1 MNRSIHSRRSM
12 KRRRKSTFL
21 RVMKELLRNP
31 LSALCLAV
39 VLCLVL
45 VMIFADAI
53 VPYELGIKLNGATKL
68 LKPCAEHIF
77 GCDHLGR
84 DLFSRMVHGTRTSL
98 SMGLSVTAVVIAAGT
113 LLGAICAYYGGV
125 VDLVVMRICDLFLC
139 IPGILMALALVAA
152 LGPGRNNL
160 LIAIGI
166 SSIPGVT
173 RQFRA
178 LMLNVISNDYIVA
191 ARAAGAKDFYIIRK
205 HVLPNVMPYIV
216 LTATSS
222 IAGMIMQISG
232 LSYIG
237 MGIQHPEPEWGAML
251 SEARSYLAD
260 DPHLVLIPAAAI
272 LVTSLVFNLL
282 GDALRDALDPRLKSK

>member
-1 MNRSIHSRRSM
+1 MNESVTSRRPM
-12 KRRRKSTFL
+12 KRRRRSTFL
-21 RVMKELLRNP
+21 RVMNELLRNP
-31 LSALCLAV
+31 LSALCLLV
-39 VLCLVL
+39 VLGLIL

-84 DLFSRMVHGTRTSL
+84 DLFSRMVHGTRTSM

-113 LLGAICAYYGGV
+113 LLGAVCAYYGGV
-125 VDLVVMRICDLFLC
+125 VDQVVMRICDLFLC

-272 LVTSLVFNLL
+272 LITSLVFNLL

>member
-1 MNRSIHSRRSM
+1 MDKNIYSRRPV

-39 VLCLVL
+39 VLGLIL
-45 VMIFADAI
+45 VMIFADQI

-77 GCDHLGR
+77 GCDNLGR
-84 DLFSRMVHGTRTSL
+84 DMFSRMVHGTRTSL

-113 LLGAICAYYGGV
+113 LLGAVCAYYGGV
-125 VDLVVMRICDLFLC
+125 LDMVVMRICDLFLC

-152 LGPGRNNL
+152 LGPGRRNV

-166 SSIPGVT
+166 SSLPGVI

-178 LMLNVISNDYIVA
+178 LMLNVISNDYILA

-205 HVLPNVMPYIV
+205 HVLPNVMAYIV

-251 SEARSYLAD
+251 SEARSFLAD
-260 DPHLVLIPAAAI
+260 ASHLLLIPAGAI
-272 LVTSLVFNLL
+272 LITSLVFNLL
-282 GDALRDALDPRLKSK
+282 GDALRDALDPRLKAE

>member
-1 MNRSIHSRRSM
+1 MNQRLNARPPL
-12 KRRRKSTFL
+12 KRRRHSTFL
-21 RVMKELLRNP
+21 HVIRDLMRDP
-31 LSALCLAV
+31 LSAVCLLFVALLILV
-39 VLCLVL
+39 V
-45 VMIFADAI
+45 IFADQI
-53 VPYELGIKLNGATKL
+53 VPYELGIKMNGSARL

-77 GCDHLGR
+77 GCDNLGR
-84 DLFSRMVHGTRTSL
+84 DLFSRMIHGTRNSL
-98 SMGLSVTAVVIAAGT
+98 SMGVGVTVVVMVAGT
-113 LLGAICAYYGGV
+113 LLGAVCAYYGGV
-125 VDLVVMRICDLFLC
+125 LDMVIMRLCDLFLC

-152 LGPGRNNL
+152 LGPGRKNL

-178 LMLNVISNDYIVA
+178 LMLNVISNDYITA
-191 ARAAGAKDFYIIRK
+191 ARAAGARDPHIIFR
-205 HVLPNVMPYIV
+205 HVLPNVLPYIV

-251 SEARSYLAD
+251 SDARGFLAD
-260 DPHLVLIPAAAI
+260 APHLMIIPAATI
-272 LVTSLVFNLL
+272 LLVSLAFNLL
-282 GDALRDALDPRLKSK
+282 GDALRDALDPRLKRD

>member
-1 MNRSIHSRRSM
+1 MNRSIHSRRPM

-21 RVMKELLRNP
+21 RVMKELLRSP

-251 SEARSYLAD
+251 SDARSHLAD
-260 DPHLVLIPAAAI
+260 DPHLLLIPAAAI
-272 LVTSLVFNLL
+272 LITSLAFNLL

>member
-1 MNRSIHSRRSM
+1 MNESVTSRRTM
-12 KRRRKSTFL
+12 KRRRRSTFL
-21 RVMKELLRNP
+21 RVMNELLRNP
-31 LSALCLAV
+31 LSALCLLV
-39 VLCLVL
+39 VLGLIL

-84 DLFSRMVHGTRTSL
+84 DLFSRMVHGTRTSM

-113 LLGAICAYYGGV
+113 LMGAVCAYYGGV
-125 VDLVVMRICDLFLC
+125 VDQVVMRICDLFLC

-191 ARAAGAKDFYIIRK
+191 ARAAGARDFYIIRK

-272 LVTSLVFNLL
+272 LITSLVFNLL

>member
-1 MNRSIHSRRSM
+1 MNQRLNARPPL
-12 KRRRKSTFL
+12 KRRRHSTFL
-21 RVMKELLRNP
+21 HVIRDLMRDP
-31 LSALCLAV
+31 LSAVCLLFVALLILV
-39 VLCLVL
+39 V
-45 VMIFADAI
+45 IFADRI
-53 VPYELGIKLNGATKL
+53 VPYELGIKMNGSARL

-77 GCDHLGR
+77 GCDNLGR
-84 DLFSRMVHGTRTSL
+84 DLFSRMIHGTRNSL
-98 SMGLSVTAVVIAAGT
+98 SMGVGVTVVVMVAGT
-113 LLGAICAYYGGV
+113 LLGAVCAYYGGV
-125 VDLVVMRICDLFLC
+125 LDMVIMRLCDLFLC

-152 LGPGRNNL
+152 LGPGRKNL

-178 LMLNVISNDYIVA
+178 LMLNVISNDYITA
-191 ARAAGAKDFYIIRK
+191 ARAAGARDPHIIFR
-205 HVLPNVMPYIV
+205 HVLPNVLPYIV

-251 SEARSYLAD
+251 SDARGFLAD
-260 DPHLVLIPAAAI
+260 APHLMIIPAATI
-272 LVTSLVFNLL
+272 LLVSLAFNLL
-282 GDALRDALDPRLKSK
+282 GDALRDALDPRLKRD

>member
-1 MNRSIHSRRSM
+1 MDRTLNSRRPV

-39 VLCLVL
+39 VLGLIL
-45 VMIFADAI
+45 VMIFADQI

-77 GCDHLGR
+77 GCDNLGR
-84 DLFSRMVHGTRTSL
+84 DMFSRIVHGTRTSL
-98 SMGLSVTAVVIAAGT
+98 SMGLSVTSVVIAAGT
-113 LLGAICAYYGGV
+113 LLGAVCAYYGGV
-125 VDLVVMRICDLFLC
+125 LDMVVMRICDLLLC

-152 LGPGRNNL
+152 LGPGRRNV

-166 SSIPGVT
+166 SSLPGVI

-178 LMLNVISNDYIVA
+178 LMLNVISNDYILA

-205 HVLPNVMPYIV
+205 HVLPNVMAYIV

-251 SEARSYLAD
+251 SEARSFLAD
-260 DPHLVLIPAAAI
+260 APHLLLIPAGAI
-272 LVTSLVFNLL
+272 LITSLVFNLL
-282 GDALRDALDPRLKSK
+282 GDALRDALDPRLKAE

>member
-1 MNRSIHSRRSM
+1 MDRTLNSRRPV

-39 VLCLVL
+39 VLGLIL
-45 VMIFADAI
+45 VMIFADQI

-77 GCDHLGR
+77 GCDNLGR
-84 DLFSRMVHGTRTSL
+84 DMFSRIVHGTRTSL
-98 SMGLSVTAVVIAAGT
+98 SMGLSVTSVVIAAGT
-113 LLGAICAYYGGV
+113 LLGAVCAYYGGV
-125 VDLVVMRICDLFLC
+125 LDMVVMRICDLLLC

-152 LGPGRNNL
+152 LGPGRRNV

-166 SSIPGVT
+166 SSLPGVI

-178 LMLNVISNDYIVA
+178 LMLNVISNDYILA

-205 HVLPNVMPYIV
+205 HVLPNVMAYIV

-251 SEARSYLAD
+251 SEARSFLAD
-260 DPHLVLIPAAAI
+260 APHLLLIPAGAI
-272 LVTSLVFNLL
+272 LITSQVFNLL
-282 GDALRDALDPRLKSK
+282 GDALRDALDPRLKAE

>member
-1 MNRSIHSRRSM
+1 MNERLTPRRPV

-31 LSALCLAV
+31 LSAICLLIV
-39 VLCLVL
+39 FMLIL
-45 VMIFADAI
+45 VMIFADQI
-53 VPYELGIKLNGATKL
+53 VPYELGIKLSGPTKL

-77 GCDHLGR
+77 GCDNLGR
-84 DLFSRMVHGTRTSL
+84 DMFSRMVHGTRASM
-98 SMGLSVTAVVIAAGT
+98 SMGLGVTVVVMVAGT
-113 LLGAICAYYGGV
+113 LLGALCAYYGGV
-125 VDLVVMRICDLFLC
+125 LDMVVMRICDLFLC

-152 LGPGRNNL
+152 LGPGRKNL

-178 LMLNVISNDYIVA
+178 LMLNVISNDYITA
-191 ARAAGAKDFYIIRK
+191 ARAGGARDFYIIRK
-205 HVLPNVMPYIV
+205 HVLPNVMAYIV

-251 SEARSYLAD
+251 SEARTFLAD
-260 DPHLVLIPAAAI
+260 APHMMLIPAATI
-272 LVTSLVFNLL
+272 LIVSLAFNLL
-282 GDALRDALDPRLKSK
+282 GDALRDALDPRLKAE

>member
-1 MNRSIHSRRSM
+1 MNERLQSRRPV

-21 RVMKELLRNP
+21 RVMGELLRNP
-31 LSALCLAV
+31 LSAACLMV
-39 VLCLVL
+39 VLVCILI
-45 VMIFADAI
+45 MIFADQI
-53 VPYELGIKLNGATKL
+53 VPYELGIKLNGSARL

-77 GCDHLGR
+77 GCDNLGR
-84 DLFSRMVHGTRTSL
+84 DMFSRMIHGTRTSM
-98 SMGLSVTAVVIAAGT
+98 SMGITVTAVVMIAGT
-113 LLGAICAYYGGV
+113 FLGAVCAYYGGV
-125 VDLVVMRICDLFLC
+125 LDMVVMRICDLFLC

-178 LMLNVISNDYIVA
+178 LMLNVISNDYITA

-205 HVLPNVMPYIV
+205 HVLPNVMAYIV

-251 SEARSYLAD
+251 SEARTYMAD
-260 DPHLVLIPAAAI
+260 APHLIIVPGLTILI
-272 LVTSLVFNLL
+272 VSLALNLL
-282 GDALRDALDPRLKSK
+282 GDALRDALDPRLKAK

>member
-1 MNRSIHSRRSM
+1 MNRTLNSRRPV

-31 LSALCLAV
+31 LSAVCLAV
-39 VLCLVL
+39 VLGLIL

-53 VPYELGIKLNGATKL
+53 VPYDLGIKLNGATKL

-113 LLGAICAYYGGV
+113 LLGAICAYYGGLL
-125 VDLVVMRICDLFLC
+125 DMVVMRICDLFLC

-152 LGPGRNNL
+152 LGPGRNNV

-166 SSIPGVT
+166 SSIPGVI

-178 LMLNVISNDYIVA
+178 LMLNVISNDYILA

-205 HVLPNVMPYIV
+205 HVLPNVMAYIV
-216 LTATSS
+216 LTATGSV
-222 IAGMIMQISG
+222 AGMIMQISG

-251 SEARSYLAD
+251 SEARSHLAD
-260 DPHLVLIPAAAI
+260 APHLLLIPAAAI
-272 LVTSLVFNLL
+272 LITSLVFNLL
-282 GDALRDALDPRLKSK
+282 GDALRDALDPRLKAE

>member
-1 MNRSIHSRRSM
+1 MDRTINSRRPV

-39 VLCLVL
+39 VLGLIL
-45 VMIFADAI
+45 VMIFADSI
-53 VPYELGIKLNGATKL
+53 VPYELGIKLNGSTKL

-77 GCDHLGR
+77 GCDNLGR
-84 DLFSRMVHGTRTSL
+84 DMFSRMVHGTRTSL

-113 LLGAICAYYGGV
+113 LLGAVCAYYGGV
-125 VDLVVMRICDLFLC
+125 LDMVVMRICDLFLC

-152 LGPGRNNL
+152 LGPGRRNV

-166 SSIPGVT
+166 SSIPGVI

-178 LMLNVISNDYIVA
+178 LMLNVISNDYILA

-205 HVLPNVMPYIV
+205 HILPNVMAYIV
-216 LTATSS
+216 LTATGSV
-222 IAGMIMQISG
+222 AGMIMQISG

-251 SEARSYLAD
+251 SEARSFLAD
-260 DPHLVLIPAAAI
+260 APHLLLIPAGAI
-272 LVTSLVFNLL
+272 LITSLVFNLL
-282 GDALRDALDPRLKSK
+282 GDALRDALDPRLKAE

>member
-1 MNRSIHSRRSM
+1 MNQTVTPRRPA

-31 LSALCLAV
+31 LSAVCLMIV
-39 VLCLVL
+39 FSLIL
-45 VMIFADAI
+45 VMIFADRI

-77 GCDHLGR
+77 GCDNLGR
-84 DLFSRMVHGTRTSL
+84 DMFSRMVHGTRTSM
-98 SMGLSVTAVVIAAGT
+98 SMGLGVTAVVILAGT
-113 LLGAICAYYGGV
+113 ILGALCAYYGGV
-125 VDLVVMRICDLFLC
+125 LDMVVMRICDLFLC

-152 LGPGRNNL
+152 LGPGRKNL

-178 LMLNVISNDYIVA
+178 LMLNVISNDYITA

-251 SEARSYLAD
+251 SDARSHLAD
-260 DPHLVLIPAAAI
+260 DPHLLLIPAAAI
-272 LVTSLVFNLL
+272 LITSLTFNLL

>member
-1 MNRSIHSRRSM
+1 MNQTLTPRRPA

-21 RVMKELLRNP
+21 RVMKELLCNP
-31 LSALCLAV
+31 LSAVCLLIV
-39 VLCLVL
+39 FSLIL
-45 VMIFADAI
+45 VMIFADQI

-68 LKPCAEHIF
+68 LKPCAEHVF
-77 GCDHLGR
+77 GCDNLGR
-84 DLFSRMVHGTRTSL
+84 DMFSRMVHGTRASM
-98 SMGLSVTAVVIAAGT
+98 SMGLGVTAVVIIVGT
-113 LLGAICAYYGGV
+113 LLGALCAYYGGV
-125 VDLVVMRICDLFLC
+125 LDMVVMRICDLFLC

-152 LGPGRNNL
+152 LGPGRKNL

-178 LMLNVISNDYIVA
+178 LMLNVISNDYITA
-191 ARAAGAKDFYIIRK
+191 ARAAGAKDFYIICK
-205 HVLPNVMPYIV
+205 HVLPNVMAYIV

-222 IAGMIMQISG
+222 ISGMIMQISG

-251 SEARSYLAD
+251 SEARTYLAD
-260 DPHLVLIPAAAI
+260 GPHMMLIPAVTI
-272 LVTSLVFNLL
+272 LIVSLAFNLL
-282 GDALRDALDPRLKSK
+282 GDALRDALDPRLKAK

>member
-1 MNRSIHSRRSM
+1 MRPQTNVRLPA
-12 KRRRKSTFL
+12 RRRASTL
-21 RVMKELLRNP
+21 PRVIRSLLTEP
-31 LSALCLAV
+31 LSALCLIV
-39 VLCLVL
+39 VAFFLL
-45 VMIFADAI
+45 VMVFADQI
-53 VPYELGIKLNGATKL
+53 VPYELGIRLNGDCRL

-77 GCDHLGR
+77 GCDSMGR
-84 DLFSRMVHGTRTSL
+84 DMFSRMVHGTRTSL
-98 SMGLSVTAVVIAAGT
+98 SMGIGVTAVVMAAGT
-113 LLGAICAYYGGV
+113 VLGAISAYYGGT
-125 VDLVVMRICDLFLC
+125 VDMVIMRLCDLFLC

-160 LIAIGI
+160 LIAISI

-178 LMLNVISNDYIVA
+178 LMLNVMANDYITA
-191 ARAAGAKDFYIIRK
+191 AKAYGARDWHIIGR
-205 HVLPNVMPYIV
+205 HVLPNVLPYVV

-251 SEARSYLAD
+251 SEARGYLLEA
-260 DPHLVLIPAAAI
+260 PHLMVIPGLTI
-272 LVTSLVFNLL
+272 LVVSLALNLL
-282 GDALRDALDPRLKSK
+282 GDALRDALDPRLKRK

>member
-1 MNRSIHSRRSM
+1 MRPQTNVRLPV
-12 KRRRKSTFL
+12 RRRASTL
-21 RVMKELLRNP
+21 PRVIRSLLTEP
-31 LSALCLAV
+31 LSALCLIV
-39 VLCLVL
+39 VAFFLL
-45 VMIFADAI
+45 VMVFADQI
-53 VPYELGIKLNGATKL
+53 VPYELGIRLNGDCRL

-77 GCDHLGR
+77 GCDSMGR
-84 DLFSRMVHGTRTSL
+84 DMFSRMVHGTRTSL
-98 SMGLSVTAVVIAAGT
+98 SMGIGVTAVVMAAGT
-113 LLGAICAYYGGV
+113 VLGAISAYYGGT
-125 VDLVVMRICDLFLC
+125 VDMVIMRLCDLFLC

-160 LIAIGI
+160 LIAISI

-178 LMLNVISNDYIVA
+178 LMLNVMANDYITA
-191 ARAAGAKDFYIIRK
+191 AKAYGARDWHIIGR
-205 HVLPNVMPYIV
+205 HVLPNVLPYVV

-251 SEARSYLAD
+251 SEARGYLLEA
-260 DPHLVLIPAAAI
+260 PHLMVIPGLTI
-272 LVTSLVFNLL
+272 LVVSLALNLL
-282 GDALRDALDPRLKSK
+282 GDALRDALDPRLKRK

>member
-1 MNRSIHSRRSM
+1 MNERLSPRRPV
-12 KRRRKSTFL
+12 RRRRSTFL
-21 RVMKELLRNP
+21 RVMGELLRSP

-39 VLCLVL
+39 VVFFIL
-45 VMIFADAI
+45 VMIFADQI
-53 VPYELGIKLNGATKL
+53 VPYELGIKLSGATKL

-77 GCDHLGR
+77 GCDGLGR
-84 DLFSRMVHGTRTSL
+84 DMFSRMVHGTRTSL
-98 SMGLSVTAVVIAAGT
+98 SMGITVTAVVMAAGT
-113 LLGAICAYYGGV
+113 LLGAVCAYYGGIL
-125 VDLVVMRICDLFLC
+125 DNIIMRLCDLFLC

-178 LMLNVISNDYIVA
+178 LMLNVISNDYITA
-191 ARAAGAKDFYIIRK
+191 ARAGGARDWYIIVK

-216 LTATSS
+216 LTATGS

-237 MGIQHPEPEWGAML
+237 MGIQAPEPEWGSML
-251 SEARSYLAD
+251 SDARSYLAD
-260 DPHLVLIPAAAI
+260 APHLTLIPALTI
-272 LVTSLVFNLL
+272 LVVSLALNLL
-282 GDALRDALDPRLKSK
+282 GDALRDALDPRLKAH

>member
-1 MNRSIHSRRSM
+1 MNQTVTPRRPA

-31 LSALCLAV
+31 LSAVCLMIV
-39 VLCLVL
+39 FSLIL
-45 VMIFADAI
+45 VMIFADRI

-77 GCDHLGR
+77 GCDNLGR
-84 DLFSRMVHGTRTSL
+84 DMFSRMVHGTRTSL

-113 LLGAICAYYGGV
+113 LLGAVCAYYGGV
-125 VDLVVMRICDLFLC
+125 LDMVVMRICDLFLC

-152 LGPGRNNL
+152 LGPGRRNV

-166 SSIPGVT
+166 SSLPGVI

-178 LMLNVISNDYIVA
+178 LMLNVISNDYILA

-205 HVLPNVMPYIV
+205 HVLPNVMAYIV

-251 SEARSYLAD
+251 SEARSFLAD
-260 DPHLVLIPAAAI
+260 APHLLLIPAGAI
-272 LVTSLVFNLL
+272 LITSLVFNLL
-282 GDALRDALDPRLKSK
+282 GDALRDALDPRLKAE